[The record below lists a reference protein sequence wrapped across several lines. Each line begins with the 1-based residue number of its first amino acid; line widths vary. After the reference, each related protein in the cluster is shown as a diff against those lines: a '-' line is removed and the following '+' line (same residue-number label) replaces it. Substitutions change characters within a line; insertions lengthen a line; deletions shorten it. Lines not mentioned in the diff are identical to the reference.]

1 MRPPLQVL
9 RCEDTNNNNIMYRP
23 RENMLE
29 KKARV
34 EKYSTPAI
42 I

>member
-23 RENMLE
+23 RENMLK

-34 EKYSTPAI
+34 EKYSTPAEN
-42 I
+42 